1 MLSCFRY
8 RATNI
13 YIHAQKKTHG
23 DDEPILA
30 KKRVL
35 QLPAPDKLVFR
46 LKRGTME
53 GTSEETI
60 SNFAVPSFNCLR
72 ISLSFE
78 SGERII
84 HISTNLLAVFKKI
97 FRVRV
102 S

>member
-1 MLSCFRY
+1 
-8 RATNI
+8 
-13 YIHAQKKTHG
+13 
-23 DDEPILA
+23 
-30 KKRVL
+30 
-35 QLPAPDKLVFR
+35 
-46 LKRGTME
+46 ME